1 MKKIALAEAQSWL
14 EGDKTWERETSE
26 GFGGTEASADGGRW
40 WQMTG
45 RQVTRDALLTLPLDL
60 RELFQPS
67 DVRIHVLGFKLPAS
81 WSYSE
86 MK

>member
-1 MKKIALAEAQSWL
+1 M

-26 GFGGTEASADGGRW
+26 GFGGTEGSSADGGGW

-60 RELFQPS
+60 GELFQPS
-67 DVRIHVLGFKLPAS
+67 DVLIHVLGFKLPAS